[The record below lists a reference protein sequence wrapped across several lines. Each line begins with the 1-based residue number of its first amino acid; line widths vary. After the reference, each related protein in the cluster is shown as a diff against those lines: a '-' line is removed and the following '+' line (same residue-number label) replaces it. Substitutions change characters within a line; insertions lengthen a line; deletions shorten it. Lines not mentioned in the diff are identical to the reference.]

1 MIKLED
7 NQDNIGD
14 DLESGN
20 LEERPKIESN
30 KNGQKLIKLEKI
42 DFVEENNSGESLE
55 SAKLEETPKNKRSSK
70 KKNLV
75 KLENMENVEEINNN
89 VKDSLDSGK
98 QEEPL
103 KDEEKMKKIDENVL
117 TLVVP
122 ENNNKDEVGLDS
134 GKTEKPPKVEIKSE
148 LITETPQMKRR
159 KKKFEKLDAQRNLLK
174 SLISDLKKDANYS
187 QMLNGNQKYQKIKI
201 EVEESVNHDSAETTD
216 GFIPLVADSSQT
228 NDNLIFNS
236 EQPLQSA
243 KPHGPFPLDCPK
255 CKVILRDVSTFNS
268 HMIDGHWKK
277 DKKCGFCGKTQKIKF
292 NFIVHLRIHSGE
304 KPFRCQNC
312 DESFTQ
318 QNQLAK
324 HQEKKCNKMFQDQTF
339 KAEVSKDQMSNT
351 KISKSNKTSKKEL
364 SKAKKSKSKQSKQK
378 KSKVALTSELT
389 KKKSN
394 SKTNDPLSKT
404 SDPLSKTSDPLSKN
418 KTKNG
423 KRIGRPPKNAEKL
436 SKKKKNLKKK
446 ISAKK

>member
-1 MIKLED
+1 VSPKSEGGNSNKKKMIKLED
-7 NQDNIGD
+7 IQDNIGD
-14 DLESGN
+14 DLESGK
-20 LEERPKIESN
+20 LEETPKIEKN

-42 DFVEENNSGESLE
+42 DFVEENNSGEGLE

-70 KKNLV
+70 KKNLL
-75 KLENMENVEEINNN
+75 KLENKDGVEENNN
-89 VKDSLDSGK
+89 NGKDSLDSGK

-103 KDEEKMKKIDENVL
+103 KDELMKFDEKVAADG
-117 TLVVP
+117 TL
-122 ENNNKDEVGLDS
+122 ENNNKNEVGLDS
-134 GKTEKPPKVEIKSE
+134 GKVEEPPKVEIKRE
-148 LITETPQMKRR
+148 IITETPQMKRK

-201 EVEESVNHDSAETTD
+201 EVEEYDNHDSAETTD
-216 GFIPLVADSSQT
+216 GFIHLVADSSQT

-236 EQPLQSA
+236 EPPLQSA

-255 CKVILRDVSTFNS
+255 CKVILRDVSSFNS
-268 HMIDGHWKK
+268 HMIDDHWKK
-277 DKKCGFCGKTQKIKF
+277 DKKCGFCGKTKKIKF

-312 DESFTQ
+312 ADSFTQ

-324 HQEKKCNKMFQDQTF
+324 HQERKCNKMSKDQTS
-339 KAEVSKDQMSNT
+339 KADQSKDQMSNT

-378 KSKVALTSELT
+378 KFKVETPSELT

-404 SDPLSKTSDPLSKN
+404 SDPL
-418 KTKNG
+418 
-423 KRIGRPPKNAEKL
+423 
-436 SKKKKNLKKK
+436 
-446 ISAKK
+446 

>member
-7 NQDNIGD
+7 NQNNIG
-14 DLESGN
+14 ESPETGKQ
-20 LEERPKIESN
+20 EETPKIEKN
-30 KNGQKLIKLEKI
+30 KNNQKLIKQEKI
-42 DFVEENNSGESLE
+42 DVVEENNSREGLE

-70 KKNLV
+70 KKNLL
-75 KLENMENVEEINNN
+75 KLENKDVIEENNN
-89 VKDSLDSGK
+89 NAKDSLDSGK
-98 QEEPL
+98 QKEPL
-103 KDEEKMKKIDENVL
+103 KDELMKIDEKVAAD
-117 TLVVP
+117 VIP
-122 ENNNKDEVGLDS
+122 ENNNKNEVGLDS
-134 GKTEKPPKVEIKSE
+134 GKVEEPQKVEIKSE
-148 LITETPQMKRR
+148 IITETPQMKRR

-201 EVEESVNHDSAETTD
+201 EVEESDNHDSAETTD

-255 CKVILRDVSTFNS
+255 CKVILRDVSSFNS
-268 HMIDGHWKK
+268 HMIDDHWKK
-277 DKKCGFCGKTQKIKF
+277 DKKCGFCGKTKKIKF

-312 DESFTQ
+312 DDSFTQ

-324 HQEKKCNKMFQDQTF
+324 HQERKCNKL
-339 KAEVSKDQMSNT
+339 SKDQMSKSEVSKAQKSNIE
-351 KISKSNKTSKKEL
+351 ISKTNKKSKKEL
-364 SKAKKSKSKQSKQK
+364 SKAKKSKSKQK
-378 KSKVALTSELT
+378 KSKVELTSELT

-446 ISAKK
+446 ILAKK

>member
-1 MIKLED
+1 VSPKSEGGNSHKKKMIKLED
-7 NQDNIGD
+7 IQDNIGD
-14 DLESGN
+14 DLESGK
-20 LEERPKIESN
+20 LEETLKIESN
-30 KNGQKLIKLEKI
+30 KNNQKLIKQEKI
-42 DFVEENNSGESLE
+42 DAVEENNSGEGLE

-75 KLENMENVEEINNN
+75 KLENKENVEENNN

-103 KDEEKMKKIDENVL
+103 KFDEKIAADVI
-117 TLVVP
+117 P
-122 ENNNKDEVGLDS
+122 ENNKNYEVGLDS
-134 GKTEKPPKVEIKSE
+134 RKTEEPPKVEIKSE
-148 LITETPQMKRR
+148 IITETPQMKRR

-187 QMLNGNQKYQKIKI
+187 QMLNGNQRYQKIKI
-201 EVEESVNHDSAETTD
+201 EVEESDNHDSAETTD

-228 NDNLIFNS
+228 NDNLIFNP
-236 EQPLQSA
+236 EPPLQSA

-255 CKVILRDVSTFNS
+255 CKVILRDVSNFNS
-268 HMIDGHWKK
+268 HMIDDHWKK
-277 DKKCGFCGKTQKIKF
+277 DKKCGFCGKTKKIKF

-312 DESFTQ
+312 DDSFTQ

-324 HQEKKCNKMFQDQTF
+324 HQERKCNKMSVDQTS
-339 KAEVSKDQMSNT
+339 KAEVSKDQMDT
-351 KISKSNKTSKKEL
+351 EISKSNKKSKKEL
-364 SKAKKSKSKQSKQK
+364 AKAKKSKSKQSKQK
-378 KSKVALTSELT
+378 KSKVKVTSELT
-389 KKKSN
+389 KIKPD
-394 SKTNDPLSKT
+394 SKTNYPLSKT
-404 SDPLSKTSDPLSKN
+404 SDLLSKN

-446 ISAKK
+446 TSAKK